1 MESGLSNTVRLNAS
15 DYRYQYLFENATD
28 AVLIF
33 EPYSEIILDANQMA
47 CMMYGYERSELV
59 GLCLKH
65 MTKNVEQGEAEIQK
79 LLQQLTVKNYET
91 KHYHKD
97 GTIIDL
103 LINSSL
109 IEFDGRAAILSI
121 NRDVIA
127 RKKTEEA
134 LHKSEASLRTIFENT
149 DIGHILM
156 SDTLHIRSFNR
167 PASLFIHRKHNQILK
182 KNDLLFE
189 YFPAERIAG
198 LKLMVLS
205 VLDGKTM
212 DYERNL
218 FFNNKEEFWYAVK
231 YPNFRRKS
239 CWVPTI
245 ILSIPGII
253 PSPFFAIYG
262 IPSPVGKFGK
272 AKSET
277 KPKTVVIIG

>member
-1 MESGLSNTVRLNAS
+1 
-15 DYRYQYLFENATD
+15 
-28 AVLIF
+28 
-33 EPYSEIILDANQMA
+33 
-47 CMMYGYERSELV
+47 
-59 GLCLKH
+59 
-65 MTKNVEQGEAEIQK
+65 
-79 LLQQLTVKNYET
+79 
-91 KHYHKD
+91 
-97 GTIIDL
+97 
-103 LINSSL
+103 
-109 IEFDGRAAILSI
+109 
-121 NRDVIA
+121 
-127 RKKTEEA
+127 
-134 LHKSEASLRTIFENT
+134 
-149 DIGHILM
+149 M